1 MAERCSIAMD
11 FVTHYAWLIWLGL
24 ILIFLIVEM
33 TTLEFTFLMIAI
45 GSLGGL
51 ISGLFGL
58 EWWAQIVIAAVL
70 ALLLLGLVKP
80 ALLKRL
86 KKGADPALTLIEA
99 LIGMEA
105 TALKDFKNKAG
116 QVKLAVGETWT
127 ARLEDGG
134 KGTVREGDLLKVVGI
149 EGATAVVAPAG
160 KESK

>member
-1 MAERCSIAMD
+1 MD

-24 ILIFLIVEM
+24 ILIFLIIEM
-33 TTLEFTFLMIAI
+33 MTLEFTFLMIAI

-58 EWWAQIVIAAVL
+58 VWWAQIVIAAVL

-80 ALLKRL
+80 ALLRHL
-86 KKGADPALTLIEA
+86 KKGADPALTLIDA
-99 LIGMEA
+99 LIGMDA
-105 TALKDFKNKAG
+105 TAIKDFKNNSG

-127 ARLEDGG
+127 AKLENGG
-134 KGTVREGDLLKVVGI
+134 KASVREGDLLKVVGI

-160 KESK
+160 KGSK